1 MTLKRRIKKVERV
14 VSPREPSFTLAFCDD
29 AGVMRDVEG
38 NVITGQLSGRV
49 LIFDERIRGA

>member
-1 MTLKRRIKKVERV
+1 MTLKRRLSKVERA

-38 NVITGQLSGRV
+38 NVITGQLSGKV
-49 LIFDERIRGA
+49 IVFDECIRGA